1 MSEADPVKALREW
14 ANLCEND
21 ERADYPD
28 RALKATEKEWR
39 SMLEASST
47 DDDSGM
53 VHMFVTARAL
63 LSAAPALLARI
74 ETGEGLRPE
83 VRAFALAMEE
93 RLRANDHKPGWKSD
107 RPLAL
112 LKRLFEEAD
121 ELEGAVRDHEE
132 ERGGHV
138 VRAEAADVA
147 NFALMV
153 ADVCGGLQA
162 RLGMSPQGKRKGKSG
177 EGRK

>member
-1 MSEADPVKALREW
+1 MSDADATDPVKALREW
-14 ANLCEND
+14 CAIP
-21 ERADYPD
+21 ERTRVDVASWMGEGPYMEEPGI
-28 RALKATEKEWR
+28 ALR
-39 SMLEASST
+39 
-47 DDDSGM
+47 
-53 VHMFVTARAL
+53 L